1 MLNLRI
7 HSIKWKTSLLP
18 KIALLIDAENISYK
32 YLPHILKEVSI
43 QGQITLRAVY
53 GNWRNPSLCNWYAV
67 AQAHNFK
74 IRHQSNSGTKNA
86 SDMRLILDAM
96 EVLFYLTVDIF
107 CLVTNDAD
115 FVPLC
120 DKLHEA
126 RKQVIGVGSQQASVT
141 FIRSCDKFF
150 FIGREATPTPPFPLP
165 VNHHTVFSRPPAS
178 PQPQWPLPSPFST
191 TPTKL
196 KKLLTQAYS
205 NAKKDSDG
213 WVTVATLGGA
223 LHQLKSDFK
232 SKMYGH
238 STLSK
243 LLQSM
248 PDFIEVRSQSDS
260 LWIRLK
266 K

>member
-1 MLNLRI
+1 M
-7 HSIKWKTSLLP
+7 LP

-43 QGQITLRAVY
+43 QGQIILRAVY

-74 IRHQSNSGTKNA
+74 IRHQGNSGTKN
-86 SDMRLILDAM
+86 STDMRLILDAM
-96 EVLFYLTVDIF
+96 EVLFYLSVDVF

-126 RKQVIGVGSQQASVT
+126 KKQVIGVGSQQASET

-150 FIGREATPTPPFPLP
+150 FIGRGEIPAPSFPLP
-165 VNHHTVFSRPPAS
+165 FNRPTIFSTSPTFP
-178 PQPQWPLPSPFST
+178 PQPSPLPSA
-191 TPTKL
+191 PTKL
-196 KKLLTQAYS
+196 KKLLTQAFS
-205 NAKKDSDG
+205 NVKKDPDG
-213 WVTVATLGGA
+213 WVSVATLGGA
-223 LHQLKSDFK
+223 IHQLKSDFK
-232 SKMYGH
+232 PKNYGH

-243 LLQSM
+243 LLQSL
-248 PDFIEVRSQSDS
+248 PHLVEVRSSNNYR
-260 LWIRLK
+260 WIRLK
-266 K
+266 Q